1 MVFDTHMHTKFSTD
15 SKMNIEDAI
24 NKAKDENIGII
35 ITEHMDINFPVEGQ
49 FVFDCEKYFDE
60 YNKHRND
67 KVLLGIELGLR
78 MDCIDENIKV
88 IDNNNFDFVL
98 GSIHVV
104 DKIDIFFKEYYE
116 RFSNK
121 KVAYEKYLETMH
133 ECIKTYDCFDA
144 MAHIDYI
151 CRYSPYDDREM
162 YYRKFADY
170 IDEVLKVLIEKDK
183 VIEIN
188 TARLNQDVAIENLTD
203 IYTRYKELGGKYVT
217 VGSDSHNAND
227 IARNFKAA
235 YRVIEKV
242 GLKSVYFKD
251 RKMII

>member
-1 MVFDTHMHTKFSTD
+1 MIFDTHMHTKFSTD

-24 NKAKDENIGII
+24 NKAKDEKIGII
-35 ITEHMDINFPVEGQ
+35 ITEHMDINFPVEGK
-49 FVFDCEKYFDE
+49 FIFECEKYFDE
-60 YNKHRND
+60 YNKYRND

-78 MDCIDENIKV
+78 MDCIDENIKI

-116 RFSNK
+116 QFTNK
-121 KVAYEKYLETMH
+121 KGAYEKYLESMY
-133 ECIKTYDCFDA
+133 ECVKTYNCFDS

-151 CRYSPYDDREM
+151 CRYSPYEDREI

-170 IDEVLKVLIEKDK
+170 IDEVLKVIIEKDK

-188 TARLNQDVAIENLTD
+188 TARLNQDAAIENLTD
-203 IYTRYKELGGKYVT
+203 IYRRYKELGGKYVT
-217 VGSDSHNAND
+217 VGSDSHNSED
-227 IARNFKAA
+227 IARNFNEA
-235 YRVIEKV
+235 YGIIEKA
-242 GLKSVYFKD
+242 GLKSIYFRD

>member
-1 MVFDTHMHTKFSTD
+1 MIFDTHMHTKFSTD
-15 SKMNIEDAI
+15 SKMDIKDAI
-24 NKAKDENIGII
+24 QKANDEKIGII
-35 ITEHMDINFPVEGQ
+35 ITEHMDINFPIEGQ
-49 FVFDCEKYFDE
+49 FVFDCEKYFEE
-60 YNKHRND
+60 YKKYRND

-78 MDCIDENIKV
+78 MDCIDENKKV
-88 IDNNNFDFVL
+88 ISENSFDFVI

-116 RFSNK
+116 QFSSK
-121 KVAYEKYLETMH
+121 KDAYEKYLETMH
-133 ECIKTYDCFDA
+133 ECIKIYDCFDA

-151 CRYSPYDDREM
+151 CRYSPYDDREI

-170 IDEVLKVLIEKDK
+170 IDEVLKLLIEKDK

-203 IYTRYKELGGKYVT
+203 IYKRYRELGGKYVT
-217 VGSDSHNAND
+217 VGSDSHKSVD
-227 IARNFKAA
+227 IARNFNEA
-235 YRVIEKV
+235 YELIEKV